1 MAQSRC
7 IWFDLVVRLAQCSLS
22 FGGTGPLQEAIV
34 SSLRIRPSMKVVVNF
49 PPPRL
54 MNTANVAAPTT
65 SGCHRLA
72 KPSMGQSPVGP
83 CAVISTAP
91 MGRLI
96 LMLHPNQEL
105 GLPSVCLQHLAHG
118 RLHQENAPVHVSATS
133 TGPAE
138 HASFQRLDRYGGWGD
153 GIQHPR
159 WHPPCRPSTST
170 R

>member
-105 GLPSVCLQHLAHG
+105 GLPSVCHQHLAHG
-118 RLHQENAPVHVSATS
+118 R
-133 TGPAE
+133 PAE